1 MGSINK
7 KGILYSA
14 IALSVIILLG
24 LFYDQ
29 IDLLTAWSYQS
40 WFDIFIN
47 PDKDVL
53 LRYVDIQQL
62 EGTFISFLT
71 YFINPVD
78 VNLSQVKNIDINLF
92 NEIYLPISI
101 YSVIA
106 SYFLIK
112 DKKTPVIIG
121 LVLLIIL
128 WLKNLIVVYDNYSYP
143 EYALVELPRV
153 ISGFVYYANSLIE
166 KVGQS
171 LSLMMA
177 TVALVVLLALNVMD
191 SDD

>member
-14 IALSVIILLG
+14 VALSVIILVG
-24 LFYDQ
+24 LFYDHVDML
-29 IDLLTAWSYQS
+29 IAWSYQS

-47 PDKDVL
+47 PDRDIL

-71 YFINPVD
+71 YFINPAD

-106 SYFLIK
+106 SFFLIK
-112 DKKTPVIIG
+112 DKKTPIIIG

-153 ISGFVYYANSLIE
+153 ISGFVYYSNSLIE

-177 TVALVVLLALNVMD
+177 TVALVVLLALNAMGTD
-191 SDD
+191 E